1 LHGDGNKSRPFVGE
15 IVVKNLLEDGYQLL
29 ADLWWGG
36 GKDRK
41 QTVSK
46 SLLLIFG
53 YRLVLREVLAR

>member
-1 LHGDGNKSRPFVGE
+1 
-15 IVVKNLLEDGYQLL
+15 VKNLLEDGDKLL
-29 ADLWWGG
+29 ADLGWGG

-53 YRLVLREVLAR
+53 YGFVLREVLAR